1 MAAAGGAKGAKK
13 QFNHASLFQLDG
25 DIPLLRAIPYGLQHV
40 LAMFVANLAPIVVVA
55 GAAGLGEGQTA
66 MLVQSAMLIAGI
78 GTLIQLFPVWR
89 VGSGL
94 PIVMGISFTFVSV
107 LCVIAAQYGYNAAI
121 GAIIVG
127 GIFEGTLGLFAKYW
141 RRIISPIVAAVVVTS
156 IGFSLLSVGATS
168 FGGGSGAEDF
178 GSPRNLALG
187 AIALVSCLAFQILAK
202 GKTKQLSVLFGLVV
216 GYIAALIAGAV
227 DLSAFENMQL
237 FALPHIMPFTPEFN
251 LGAII
256 SLAVIFLVSATETI
270 GDTSALTIVGLGREV
285 REKELSGSLAADG
298 FVSALSGCFGC
309 LPVTSFAQNIG
320 LIAMTKVVNRKAIAT
335 GAVIMLLAALLPVV
349 SAVFSSLPEA
359 VLGGCTIMMFGNII
373 VSGFQM
379 IARAGFSQRNI
390 LITALSLAIGI
401 GFTQVSDIF
410 VIFPELVRSVF
421 ADNCVAGVF
430 LVAVICN
437 LVLPKD
443 ISIDGAEVAGSVE
456 QQQADAEAL
465 NDLRER
471 AAAGDAAAAAAV
483 EAEEPAFVAPKPAE
497 LVFGDPDKRKA
508 PED

>member
-1 MAAAGGAKGAKK
+1 M
-13 QFNHASLFQLDG
+13 
-25 DIPLLRAIPYGLQHV
+25 
-40 LAMFVANLAPIVVVA
+40 
-55 GAAGLGEGQTA
+55 
-66 MLVQSAMLIAGI
+66 
-78 GTLIQLFPVWR
+78 
-89 VGSGL
+89 
-94 PIVMGISFTFVSV
+94 
-107 LCVIAAQYGYNAAI
+107 
-121 GAIIVG
+121 
-127 GIFEGTLGLFAKYW
+127 
-141 RRIISPIVAAVVVTS
+141 
-156 IGFSLLSVGATS
+156 
-168 FGGGSGAEDF
+168 
-178 GSPRNLALG
+178 
-187 AIALVSCLAFQILAK
+187 
-202 GKTKQLSVLFGLVV
+202 
-216 GYIAALIAGAV
+216 GAV
-227 DLSAFENMQL
+227 DLTAFKNMQL

-410 VIFPELVRSVF
+410 VVFPDLVKSVF

-430 LVAVICN
+430 LVAVIAN

-443 ISIDGAEVAGSVE
+443 ISIDGAELAGRND
-456 QQQADAEAL
+456 QQQADADA
-465 NDLRER
+465 R
-471 AAAGDAAAAAAV
+471 AVAAGAAEAGDAQAAAFL
-483 EAEEPAFVAPKPAE
+483 EGEQPAFESSAQDRAFLEQGAKGARPND
-497 LVFGDPDKRKA
+497 G
-508 PED
+508 